1 MINSIHPGLILILF
15 GIIIMVA
22 PEKLRKVLM
31 IAGPVIAAFAAWSL
45 NQASSLCLE
54 IVPKITL
61 QLLHVDS
68 LTKMFLVIF
77 SAASLIGAVYALS
90 SKNRFETGLEAI

>member
-1 MINSIHPGLILILF
+1 MINSIHPGLILILS
-15 GIIIMVA
+15 GIFIMLV

-77 SAASLIGAVYALS
+77 SAFI
-90 SKNRFETGLEAI
+90 